1 VTKKILALASL
12 LALTLVGVAIAAS
25 GTPSPEDDNIKG
37 TAGNDTISAQS
48 GNDKVSGRGGDDTL
62 NGDDGNDRVKGDAGE
77 DNVNGGSGND
87 KLSGGKDDDEVN
99 GDAGNDRLR
108 GDKGDDDLDGGEGD
122 DRLKGGRGADELD
135 GGDGADRIDAKG
147 GGRKSGPDEV
157 DCGAGDGDVDH
168 VRADRND
175 TVTGCGPEDKVK
187 QKGRPQGDEDQAQ
200 RRANRRAHPRHD
212 S

>member
-1 VTKKILALASL
+1 MTKKILILASL

-25 GTPSPEDDNIKG
+25 GTPTTGNDNIKG
-37 TAGNDTISAQS
+37 TNANDTINALA
-48 GNDKVSGRGGDDTL
+48 GNDKVSGRKGDDVL
-62 NGDDGNDRVKGDAGE
+62 DGDLGNDRVKGDAG
-77 DNVNGGSGND
+77 
-87 KLSGGKDDDEVN
+87 DDEVN
-99 GDAGNDRLR
+99 GGEGNDKL
-108 GDKGDDDLDGGEGD
+108 GGGKGDDELNGGDGN
-122 DRLKGGRGADELD
+122 DRLKGGRGSDELN

-147 GGRKSGPDEV
+147 GGRKRGGPDQV

-187 QKGRPQGDEDQAQ
+187 QKGHHGSTEERKAH
-200 RRANRRAHPRHD
+200 RRAHPRRA